1 MKSFTCFKTTILD
14 LKEKAEKVLS
24 SSPPKVFNCIQTNEI
39 NLLKP
44 EYNPTYRMFLIWE
57 PSNNPGVSVFSSNLK
72 DGWYTFV
79 NILSTKYFLDS
90 ASIRLSPSDDE
101 YPICEFLTYTKGKR
115 SRIVRVMK
123 DDPRWE
129 FYEEGKV
136 YNFEEVE
143 NYTRRLK
150 RQRFTQEMLTRYMKN
165 LGWDIEDK
173 DFYKTETFGL
183 LFEETKP

>member
-24 SSPPKVFNCIQTNEI
+24 SSPPMFFNCIPTDKI

-44 EYNPTYRMFLIWE
+44 EHNPIYRMFLIWE
-57 PSNNPGVSVFSSNLK
+57 PSNNPGASVFSSNLE

-79 NILSTKYFLDS
+79 NILSTKHFFDS
-90 ASIRLSPSDDE
+90 ASIRLSPPDNED
-101 YPICEFLTYTKGKR
+101 PICEFLTYTEGKQN
-115 SRIVRVMK
+115 RIVRVMK
-123 DDPRWE
+123 DDSKWE
-129 FYEEGKV
+129 FYEEGKA
-136 YNFEEVE
+136 YNFEEIE